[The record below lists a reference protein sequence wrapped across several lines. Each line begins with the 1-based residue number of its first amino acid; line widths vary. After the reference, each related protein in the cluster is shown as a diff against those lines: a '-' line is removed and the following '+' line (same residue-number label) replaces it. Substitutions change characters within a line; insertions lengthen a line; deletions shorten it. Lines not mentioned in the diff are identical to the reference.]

1 MYLLTDRRDES
12 GNQSFGFYDKFYNP
26 RQSAHYLHNLTTILK
41 DDKDIDEP
49 GELTYSITG
58 RTITV
63 HDLLLQKNNGTF
75 ELVIWG
81 EKYEGGSDRIT
92 VGFDQTYDEVW
103 VYNPTKGTAPEMVL
117 NNVNSIELD
126 ISNHPYIIEIGEHPE
141 SSVEDIGKVSLFDMM
156 GNCVYT
162 GRVYDKVYTV
172 DMDNLPAGAYI
183 LSVLDES
190 GNCIKKQKVIKS

>member
-1 MYLLTDRRDES
+1 MGSEMCIRDR
-12 GNQSFGFYDKFYNP
+12 
-26 RQSAHYLHNLTTILK
+26 
-41 DDKDIDEP
+41 
-49 GELTYSITG
+49 
-58 RTITV
+58 
-63 HDLLLQKNNGTF
+63 
-75 ELVIWG
+75 
-81 EKYEGGSDRIT
+81 YEGGSDRIT

-126 ISNHPYIIEIGEHPE
+126 ISNHPYVIEIGEHPE
-141 SSVEDIGKVSLFDMM
+141 SSVEDMKNDDFQIRAFPNPVIRNLTIYSDTEIGKVSLFDMM

>member
-1 MYLLTDRRDES
+1 
-12 GNQSFGFYDKFYNP
+12 
-26 RQSAHYLHNLTTILK
+26 
-41 DDKDIDEP
+41 
-49 GELTYSITG
+49 
-58 RTITV
+58 
-63 HDLLLQKNNGTF
+63 
-75 ELVIWG
+75 
-81 EKYEGGSDRIT
+81 
-92 VGFDQTYDEVW
+92 
-103 VYNPTKGTAPEMVL
+103 MVL
-117 NNVNSIELD
+117 YNVNSIELD

-141 SSVEDIGKVSLFDMM
+141 SSVEDMKNDDFQIRAFPNPVIRNLTIYSDTEIGKVSLFDMM